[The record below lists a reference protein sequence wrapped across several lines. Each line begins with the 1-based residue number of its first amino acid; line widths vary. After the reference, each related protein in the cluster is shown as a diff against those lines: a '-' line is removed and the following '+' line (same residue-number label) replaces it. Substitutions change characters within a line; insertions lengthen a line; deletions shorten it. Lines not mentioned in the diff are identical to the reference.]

1 MINETLSHKF
11 HPYSILTGDLK
22 LIYFYLS
29 ERQDCKFNISNIR
42 GDPVDDVTANFKYE
56 SSRSFWVEIEGN
68 IKLDEPYYIKDIGS
82 KKMIYLSKK
91 NKAKYS
97 WIHYENIT
105 VHDGNKARREISID
119 LTHYEQ
125 FYYFL
130 IKSMKEEN
138 RYGKKVFLVAG

>member
-56 SSRSFWVEIEGN
+56 SSRMVEIEGN
-68 IKLDEPYYIKDIGS
+68 IKLDEPYYIKDNGS
-82 KKMIYLSKK
+82 KKMIYLSKNK
-91 NKAKYS
+91 KAKYS